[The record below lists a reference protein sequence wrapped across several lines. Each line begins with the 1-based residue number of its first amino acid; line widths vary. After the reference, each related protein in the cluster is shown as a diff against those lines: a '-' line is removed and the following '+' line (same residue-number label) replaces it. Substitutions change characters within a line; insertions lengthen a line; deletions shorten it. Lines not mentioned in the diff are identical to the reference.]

1 MHRYEEYY
9 QRFKHIFRADEDIP
23 QYYIPGNHDVGY
35 DMMIVNINSLTQ
47 K

>member
-9 QRFKHIFRADEDIP
+9 QRFKHIFRADGDIP

-35 DMMIVNINSLTQ
+35 AMMIVKINLLT
-47 K
+47 